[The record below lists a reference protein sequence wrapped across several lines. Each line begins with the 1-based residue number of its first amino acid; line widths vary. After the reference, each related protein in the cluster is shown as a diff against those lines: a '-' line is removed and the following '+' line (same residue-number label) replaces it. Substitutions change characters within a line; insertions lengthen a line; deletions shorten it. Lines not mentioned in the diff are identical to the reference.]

1 MTNPLIEPILLEIRT
16 SVELDLRKTIQLSF
30 PESSKPLQLMLE
42 YHMGWTDDAAQGKRI
57 RPLLL
62 LLVHQ
67 LFTGNWKPVVEAAS
81 AIEMIHN
88 FSLIHDDIQDK
99 SEYRHNRVTL
109 WKKVGLAQAINA
121 GDALFTLG
129 LKKIWDLTERFEL
142 DLVRKSYLILNQ
154 TCLRL
159 TQGQYMDLDFES
171 RNEVSTSDYLEMIG
185 GKTTA
190 LIAAC
195 TQVAA
200 VLANAKPD
208 LELAA
213 LNYGMNLGLAFQL
226 VDDYLGIWGRP
237 EETGKSTASD
247 LVDGKK
253 SYPVLCGL
261 AEENDFSSRWHQ
273 GKIQPVEAE
282 QIARLLEKTGA
293 REKTKAKADEYTQQA
308 LCALAQF
315 SVDSPEAQLVE
326 NLTLW
331 LLHREK

>member
-1 MTNPLIEPILLEIRT
+1 
-16 SVELDLRKTIQLSF
+16 
-30 PESSKPLQLMLE
+30 MLE

-109 WKKVGLAQAINA
+109 WKNVGLAQAINA

-171 RNEVSTSDYLEMIG
+171 REEVTVSDYLEMIG

-190 LIAAC
+190 LIAAS
-195 TQVAA
+195 TQVGA
-200 VLANAKPD
+200 VLANAKPE

-226 VDDYLGIWGRP
+226 VDDYLGIWGQSD
-237 EETGKSTASD
+237 ETGKSTASD

-261 AEENDFSSRWHQ
+261 VEENEFSSRWHQ
-273 GKIQPVEAE
+273 GKIQPAEAE
-282 QIARLLEKTGA
+282 QIAILLEKTGA
-293 REKTKAKADEYTQQA
+293 REKTKAKADQYTQQA
-308 LCALAQF
+308 LNALAQF
-315 SVDSPEAQLVE
+315 SADSPEAQLVE